1 MIEGFLFDRINM
13 DGYGAAIDEAAQ
25 ISVDI
30 HARPALSPF
39 TVRNNAILGA
49 KKAFDYGFL
58 MTIALVF
65 YIRIC
70 MTRAAIGAR

>member
-1 MIEGFLFDRINM
+1 M
-13 DGYGAAIDEAAQ
+13 DGNGAAIDKALQ
-25 ISVDI
+25 FSVDI
-30 HARPALSPF
+30 HARPALSPL
-39 TVRNNAILGA
+39 TVRNNARLGA
-49 KKAFDYGFL
+49 EKAFNNGFL